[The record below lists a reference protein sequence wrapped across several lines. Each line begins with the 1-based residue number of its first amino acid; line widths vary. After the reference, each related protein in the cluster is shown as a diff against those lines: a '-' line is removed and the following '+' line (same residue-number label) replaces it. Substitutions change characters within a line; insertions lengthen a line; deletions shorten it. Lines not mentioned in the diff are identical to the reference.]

1 MSAITSDPPVT
12 PDDLLK
18 MPDAVAYELVDG
30 QLVERNVGAESSAV
44 ALKIAALL
52 LFFLRDHRLG
62 KVFGSDASFRCFAK
76 APGKI
81 RRADVSFVRYERLPQ
96 GQAPKGNLLMPPDL
110 AIEVVSPNDTFEE
123 VDAKVLEW
131 LDAGTRLVWVV
142 TPGTGTVRIHRPTTS
157 AAGAISMLTA
167 ADSISGE
174 DVLPGFTAPVRAFF
188 ED

>member
-12 PDDLLK
+12 PDDLTK

-30 QLVERNVGAESSAV
+30 QLVERNVGAESSA
-44 ALKIAALL
+44 IAAKIIALL
-52 LFFLRDHRLG
+52 ILFLRDHRLG
-62 KVFGSDASFRCFAK
+62 KVFGSDASYRCFAK

-81 RRADVSFVRYERLPQ
+81 RRADVSFVRYERLPA
-96 GQAPKGNLLMPPDL
+96 GQAPKGNLLMAPDL
-110 AIEVVSPNDTFEE
+110 AVEVVSPNDTWEE

-142 TPGTGTVRIHRPTTS
+142 APGTRTVRIHRPVTATAGTTS
-157 AAGAISMLTA
+157 MLS
-167 ADSISGE
+167 ADDQISGE
-174 DVLPGFTAPVRAFF
+174 DVLPGFSMSIREFF